1 MSYIWV
7 VPTVFTSDK
16 SWPARAK
23 KLIQVFEPQ
32 GLKTKKNID
41 APLDVH
47 QCSPGRLS
55 SHITVSNPA
64 S

>member
-32 GLKTKKNID
+32 GLKTKK
-41 APLDVH
+41 
-47 QCSPGRLS
+47 
-55 SHITVSNPA
+55 T
-64 S
+64 